1 LTGDK
6 LTRCSRFSVAAR
18 QPMTPSAR
26 VNTLREDVDVDVNA
40 DADADAEEVTCFR
53 AFINQSDP
61 VSSLINHD
69 TLLQGA

>member
-1 LTGDK
+1 
-6 LTRCSRFSVAAR
+6 
-18 QPMTPSAR
+18 MTPSAR